1 MSEKTHREPSRRDEI
16 EALDR
21 FLDDLIRDPDMPAPI
36 ARDLDPEIV
45 TWARRIVIAEQS
57 QMPSAETEA
66 AAQARVWAR
75 VLANAQTKSTVNRR
89 ALRWPVP
96 RLFSRTWLRVGL
108 VTAGILVAVILS
120 LYTWASQPAS
130 ASAQEIIQKAQV
142 TANSPISS
150 GVHSFIISGISTSRP
165 EKGVVAGLTGNEQI
179 INEAKSWYQAP
190 NHWRVEAIGK
200 VLDAGGKEIPGRA
213 WHGVSLSDGSDMWNY
228 DVLKN
233 TVVINSAPS
242 TPSGPGSLSPFGEV
256 SMDRLLQLASTCFDP
271 KVTGSAT
278 IAGRAT
284 YVVDLGPTKCPSAS
298 APEMNGRLV
307 VWIDK
312 ETFFVLKQEQHSTED
327 DTIITTRE
335 VTQIQYNV
343 PIDPAQFT
351 FTPPAGATV
360 ADNRPKPAPTTD
372 QFQQQLAQLAK
383 QVEFPIFV
391 PTYLPPG
398 LAPRQPK
405 IDPMMDNLVEISY
418 FPTDEPDKDSMAS
431 MMKGLTFQEQRAT
444 NSLVAR
450 WMDRADPLTIAGN
463 KGWLRR
469 GVRNADG
476 TGSDSAALVLRDGVL
491 VSVSSFAIAPE
502 ELVKVAASLQPVP
515 GSHAP
520 LPNPTPPTLAELRRR
535 VAFPIF
541 VPTFVSA
548 GLTPEQP
555 TGGEL
560 PGENITIKYHT
571 ADGSIALTVVNGTLD
586 CCPGL
591 DMMKSELL
599 KLPNGISAKFANMG
613 ANAGGLYL
621 WFEQEHRL
629 ISLNSPVLPKDQLL
643 QVAAS
648 MSKTADLGKV
658 EEPLAR
664 PTPTSLPPLQYKI
677 LRPTWFP
684 EPMTVREQRDGDV
697 LALGFDP
704 RPNDAPHSVLTLME
718 MHQAMISPGG
728 KPDPQTTHERIGG
741 YDVTI
746 IKRGQNC
753 ITLDW
758 EVGDLHLTLTNPYDP
773 PGQPRYSCDQLQKIV
788 ESIQ

>member
-1 MSEKTHREPSRRDEI
+1 MSEKIHGEPSRRDEA
-16 EALDR
+16 EALEQ
-21 FLDDLIRDPDMPAPI
+21 FFDDLIQNPDTPTPI
-36 ARDLDPEIV
+36 TGELDSETIA
-45 TWARRIVIAEQS
+45 WMRRIVVEEQG
-57 QMPSAETEA
+57 QMPSSEDESQ
-66 AAQARVWAR
+66 AQARVWAR
-75 VLANAQTKSTVNRR
+75 VLANAPTKSTVNRY
-89 ALRWPVP
+89 ALRWPGP

-108 VTAGILVAVILS
+108 LAAGILVAVVVG
-120 LYTWASQPAS
+120 LYVWASQPVPVN
-130 ASAQEIIQKAQV
+130 AQEIIEKAQI

-150 GVHSFIISGISTSRP
+150 GVQSFIISGISTSRP
-165 EKGVVAGLTGNEQI
+165 EKGVVAGLTGNEQLV
-179 INEAKSWYQAP
+179 NETKMWYQAP
-190 NHWRVEAIGK
+190 NHWRGESIGK
-200 VLDAGGKEIPGRA
+200 ILDAEGREIPGRA
-213 WHGVSLSDGSDMWNY
+213 WHVVSLSNGSDMWNY

-271 KVTGSAT
+271 KVTGSAS

-284 YVVDLGPTKCPSAS
+284 YIIDLGPTKCPSAS
-298 APEMNGRLV
+298 APEVNGRLV

-327 DTIITTRE
+327 DKIITTRE

-383 QVEFPIFV
+383 QVEFPIFA
-391 PTYLPPG
+391 PTFLPPG
-398 LAPRQPK
+398 LAPRQPR
-405 IDPMMDNLVEISY
+405 IDPMMDNVIELSY
-418 FPTDEPDKDSMAS
+418 FPTDEPNKDSMAS
-431 MMKGLTFQEQRAT
+431 MMKGLTIQEQRAT

-450 WMDRADPLTIAGN
+450 WTDRADPMTIAGN

-469 GVRNADG
+469 GIRNADG

-515 GSHAP
+515 GSYAP
-520 LPNPTPPTLAELRRR
+520 LSNPTPPTLAELRRR

-541 VPTFVSA
+541 VPTFVPA
-548 GLTPEQP
+548 GLIPEPP

-560 PGENITIKYHT
+560 PGENVTIKYHT
-571 ADGSIALTVVNGTLD
+571 ADGGIALTVVNGTLD

-591 DMMKSELL
+591 DVMKSEPV
-599 KLPNGISAKFANMG
+599 KLSNGVSAKLANMG

-621 WFEQEHRL
+621 WFEQESRL
-629 ISLNSPVLPKDQLL
+629 ISLNSPILSKDELFRI
-643 QVAAS
+643 AAS

-658 EEPLAR
+658 EEPPAR
-664 PTPTSLPPLQYKI
+664 PTPTPLPPLQYKI

-697 LALGFDP
+697 LTLGFDP
-704 RPNDAPHSVLTLME
+704 RPNDAPHSVLMLTE
-718 MHQAMISPGG
+718 MPKAMISPGG
-728 KPDPQTTHERIGG
+728 KPDPQTTRERIGG

-773 PGQPRYSCDQLQKIV
+773 PGQPRYSCDQLRKIV
-788 ESIQ
+788 ESIR